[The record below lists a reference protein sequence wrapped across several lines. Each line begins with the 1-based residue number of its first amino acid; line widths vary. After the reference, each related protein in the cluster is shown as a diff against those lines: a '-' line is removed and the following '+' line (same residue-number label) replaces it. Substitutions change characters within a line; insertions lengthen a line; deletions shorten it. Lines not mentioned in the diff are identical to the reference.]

1 MIHLGVAEWKA
12 AKSPDAIRTTLGSCV
27 GIVLYSAKKKVGG
40 LSHVLL
46 ADPPAGRIVQR
57 GKYARTAVDM
67 LLSDLQK
74 LGAEAS
80 DLSARIFGGASMF
93 DAMNSS
99 FFNNIGQGNVT
110 ATRETLEARKIPI
123 VEEDVGG
130 NLGRTITLYLDDGR
144 VLLRANGQERYLYK
158 T

>member
-1 MIHLGVAEWKA
+1 LIHLGVAEWKA
-12 AKSPDAIRTTLGSCV
+12 TKSPDAIRTTLGSCV
-27 GIVLYSAKKKVGG
+27 GIVLYSAKKKLGG
-40 LSHVLL
+40 VSHILL
-46 ADPPAGRIVQR
+46 ADPPSGRIIQR
-57 GKYARTAVDM
+57 GKYARTAIDM
-67 LLSDLQK
+67 LLADIQK
-74 LGAEAS
+74 LGAEPA

-93 DAMNSS
+93 DAMNST
-99 FFNNIGQGNVT
+99 FFNNIGQSNVA

>member
-67 LLSDLQK
+67 LLS
-74 LGAEAS
+74 
-80 DLSARIFGGASMF
+80 
-93 DAMNSS
+93 
-99 FFNNIGQGNVT
+99 
-110 ATRETLEARKIPI
+110 IPS
-123 VEEDVGG
+123 
-130 NLGRTITLYLDDGR
+130 
-144 VLLRANGQERYLYK
+144 Q
-158 T
+158 

>member
-27 GIVLYSAKKKVGG
+27 GIVLYSAKKKIGG
-40 LSHVLL
+40 VSHVLL

-57 GKYARTAVDM
+57 VKYARTAIDM
-67 LLSDLQK
+67 LLADLQK
-74 LGAEAS
+74 LGIEAS
-80 DLSARIFGGASMF
+80 ELSARIFGGASMF
-93 DAMNSS
+93 DAMNSA
-99 FFNNIGQGNVT
+99 FFNNIGQSNVT

>member
-12 AKSPDAIRTTLGSCV
+12 GRSPDAIRTTLGSCV

-40 LSHVLL
+40 VSHILL

-57 GKYARTAVDM
+57 GKYARTAIDM
-67 LLSDLQK
+67 LLADLQK
-74 LGAEAS
+74 LGVEPG

-99 FFNNIGQGNVT
+99 FFHHIGEGNVQ
-110 ATRETLEARKIPI
+110 ATRETLAAKKIPI
-123 VEEDVGG
+123 LEEDVGG
-130 NLGRTITLYLDDGR
+130 NSGRTITLYMDDGR
-144 VLLRANGQERYLYK
+144 VLLRVNGQERYLYK
-158 T
+158 A

>member
-40 LSHVLL
+40 VSHVLL
-46 ADPPAGRIVQR
+46 AEPPAGRIIQR
-57 GKYARTAVDM
+57 GKYARTAIDM
-67 LLSDLQK
+67 LLADLQK
-74 LGAEAS
+74 LGAEPT

-93 DAMNSS
+93 DALHSS
-99 FFNNIGQGNVT
+99 FFNNIGQSNVS
-110 ATRETLEARKIPI
+110 ATRETLEARKISI
-123 VEEDVGG
+123 LEEDVGG

-144 VLLRANGQERYLYK
+144 ILLRANGQERYLYK